1 MSADTNTEVAFSRLL
16 GEHSVARGSH
26 VVTAANANA
35 AAAGVA
41 MLHAG
46 GNAFDAALA
55 ACFVETVALPMKCG
69 LAGDLVALVRE
80 RNGQV
85 TTLVS
90 VGPGCAALA
99 AGAQLSVVGPA
110 SVGVP
115 GAPDGYMALARRAS
129 LPLATLVRPAVDAAR
144 RGVVW
149 TRPMLAY
156 LKQSLP
162 LLERYSAD
170 CPYLR
175 TGKETGTGMP
185 AEGERIAL
193 PGLGD
198 LLEAFVERG
207 AALFDG
213 PHGDAI
219 VERVGSLGGFISR
232 ADFRARPARE
242 AVPTSAV
249 LPGGLRVTTTPAP
262 TQGAALIRALQ
273 RHLEDG
279 EPLFGA
285 VAAARR
291 AHGARDEGT
300 SVVTA
305 ADQDTVV
312 VIVHS
317 NSFPRFGSGVVMP
330 SGLVLNNRPGRG
342 FRLDAP
348 PGTSGAPAAGAT
360 PPTTLHAWALES
372 ADGSFA
378 AGATPGGINQLPWN
392 AQTLSALAREGLD
405 TSLESL
411 LVAPC
416 WSVDD
421 SGAPLCEANLDAAAR
436 IDGAR
441 VVPPM
446 SLGTARQIVVGETD
460 EAAGP
465 LHYRAGA
472 DPRQQAVALGVF

>member
-1 MSADTNTEVAFSRLL
+1 MSVDTNTEVAVSRLL
-16 GEHSVARGSH
+16 GEHSVARGAY
-26 VVTAANANA
+26 VVTAASANA

-55 ACFVETVALPMKCG
+55 SCFVETVALPMKCG

-80 RNGQV
+80 RNGRV

-90 VGPGCAALA
+90 IGPGCAALA
-99 AGAQLSVVGPA
+99 DGAQLSVVGPA

-115 GAPDGYMALARRAS
+115 GAPDGYMALARRAR

-156 LKQSLP
+156 LKQSAS
-162 LLERYSAD
+162 LLERFSAD

-175 TGKETGTGMP
+175 NAMP
-185 AEGERIAL
+185 AEGDRIAL

-213 PHGDAI
+213 PLGDAI

-232 ADFRARPARE
+232 EDFRARPARDV
-242 AVPTSAV
+242 APASAV
-249 LPGGLRVTTTPAP
+249 LAGGLRVTTTPAP
-262 TQGAALIRALQ
+262 TQGPALIRALQ

-279 EPLFGA
+279 EPLFDA
-285 VAAARR
+285 VANARR
-291 AHGARDEGT
+291 AHLARDEGT

-312 VIVHS
+312 VVVHS
-317 NSFPRFGSGVVMP
+317 NSFPRFGSAVVMP
-330 SGLVLNNRPGRG
+330 SGLVLNNRPGRS

-348 PGTSGAPAAGAT
+348 PGTPGAPAAGAV
-360 PPTTLHAWALES
+360 PSTTLHAWTLECS
-372 ADGSFA
+372 DGTFA

-392 AQTLSALAREGLD
+392 AQTLSDLVRKGLN
-405 TSLESL
+405 TPLESL
-411 LVAPC
+411 LVAPR
-416 WSVDD
+416 WAVDD
-421 SGAPLCEANLDAAAR
+421 SGAQLCEANLDMAAR
-436 IDGAR
+436 IDGAC

-446 SLGTARQIVVGETD
+446 SLGTARQIVVCDSHDGTGRGGD
-460 EAAGP
+460 ASDSGRMP
-465 LHYRAGA
+465 LHYR
-472 DPRQQAVALGVF
+472 